1 MKQFDP
7 KMLLEASAYP
17 HPPESIEMRETHVS
31 WVYLTGSHAYK
42 VKKSVKFGDIL
53 DFSTLEKRKEF
64 CHKEILLNSRFSPD
78 LYLDVFSIDLEG
90 KINGSG
96 KTIEYGV
103 RMKQVPEQY
112 LMSNLLQKKL
122 VSSLAVKKIANS
134 LAMFHKN
141 TEKVPD
147 RGKTQYIV
155 EKWDENFRTT
165 SKFKKIDDK
174 FRDQIFGFI
183 QGNKGLF
190 LERINQ
196 DCITDNH
203 GDLQSHNIFILPDNE
218 IRIFDCIEFNP
229 LLRYGDLAEDVGF
242 LAMDLDY
249 WGEQDLSET
258 FVEAYIEYSG
268 DELLEE
274 IIDFFK
280 CYRAYVRGKVYGFQA
295 SNQPEGEDKQNQI
308 ERSNRY
314 YDLAKSYVKN
324 FS

>member
-1 MKQFDP
+1 
-7 KMLLEASAYP
+7 MLLKATAYP
-17 HPPESIEMRETHVS
+17 YPPESIEIRETHVS
-31 WVYLTGSHAYK
+31 WVFLTGYHAYK

-64 CHKEILLNSRFSPD
+64 CHKEIALNSRFSPD
-78 LYLDVFSIDLEG
+78 MYLDVFSIDLEG
-90 KINGSG
+90 KINGPE

-103 RMKQVPEQY
+103 RMKQLPEQY
-112 LMSNLLQKKL
+112 LMSNLLQKKQ
-122 VSSLAVKKIANS
+122 VSTFAVKKIATS

-141 TEKVPD
+141 TEKVPE
-147 RGKTQYIV
+147 RGQMQYIV

-165 SKFKKIDDK
+165 SQFKKIDK
-174 FRDQIFGFI
+174 NFRNQVFGFLR
-183 QGNKGLF
+183 GNKGLF

-203 GDLQSHNIFILPDNE
+203 GDLQSHNIFILPDNK

-242 LAMDLDY
+242 LAMDLDF

-258 FVEAYIEYSG
+258 FVKAYVEYSG

-295 SNQPEGEDKQNQI
+295 SNQPDGKEKENQI
-308 ERSNRY
+308 EKSNRY
-314 YDLAKSYVKN
+314 YDLAKSYTPN